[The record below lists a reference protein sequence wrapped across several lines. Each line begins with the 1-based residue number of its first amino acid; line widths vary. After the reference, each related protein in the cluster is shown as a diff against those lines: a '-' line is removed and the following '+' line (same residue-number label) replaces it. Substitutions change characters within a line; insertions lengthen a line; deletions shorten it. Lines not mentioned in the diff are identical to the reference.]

1 MKTPIRSI
9 GKGKVSIDLLAL
21 RDAISA
27 GSLSDADRATAEHF
41 LPGITTRLG
50 TANAEPAE
58 AATSA
63 GGKQE

>member
-50 TANAEPAE
+50 TANAEPAQ
-58 AATSA
+58 AASA